1 MKQGEKKSLSA
12 FGDILNMK
20 MWQILEFK
28 KSALLLQSMWY
39 YRAQGWANLHV

>member
-12 FGDILNMK
+12 FGDILKMK